1 MGDHQIL
8 AIHWQKGTAQDEFG
22 SDVRWIYRI
31 PEDMVAKKPN
41 AFVPQVVSIG
51 PFHYGNNQLA
61 KYETSKGQYSQ
72 YLSCRPG
79 RPLFRKLVE
88 EITDEKIRIQKWYF
102 GQSNSPLDE
111 RSLGRMLARD
121 ALFLLRVLRRNCQLF
136 EPGLPGFAVHED
148 ILKFENQMPLFVVK
162 RVFQW
167 DVGTDE
173 GFHLTLS
180 RACRALC
187 PFPNIRGELCTL
199 REDSHLLAFLYQ
211 ILTGSSDLTHYTEHN
226 RISLANAVES
236 NRKVNSEHHRMWK
249 KRRIPLSPAVELKS
263 KGVKFAV
270 QSELAF
276 SEICFDDKNRT
287 FHLPIIE
294 MDSRT
299 DTIMRNLLTFET
311 LVCKEGS
318 RPLMCYMDM
327 MERLID
333 KADDVKVLRN
343 AGIIYNHLGTD
354 EEVAVVWN
362 GMRNVLEE
370 VVEYGPIDTAI
381 DGVTAFCKSRY
392 RIMYTE
398 FKRKYFSRPWLAA
411 AFIGGCSSLLLSIFQ
426 TLLAW
431 EQVRLQRQS
440 MQNMTIT

>member
-1 MGDHQIL
+1 MDNHQIL
-8 AIHWQKGTAQDEFG
+8 AIVSQNGTAQDEFG

-31 PEDMVAKKPN
+31 PDMVAKKPK
-41 AFVPQVVSIG
+41 AFEPQVVSIG
-51 PFHYGNNQLA
+51 PFYYGKNVLA
-61 KYETSKGQYSQ
+61 KYETNKGQYSR

-121 ALFLLRVLRRNCQLF
+121 ALFLLRVLRRDCQVF
-136 EPGLPGFAVHED
+136 EPGQPGFAVHED

-173 GFHLTLS
+173 DFHLTLS

-187 PFPNIRGELCTL
+187 PFPNIRGEFCTL

-211 ILTGSSDLTHYTEHN
+211 ILTGSSDLTHYTE
-226 RISLANAVES
+226 NAVES

-249 KRRIPLSPAVELKS
+249 KKRGIPLTPAVELKS

-270 QSELAF
+270 QSTLAF

-287 FHLPIIE
+287 FHLPRIE

-299 DTIMRNLLTFET
+299 DTIMRNLLAFET

-318 RPLMCYMDM
+318 RLLMCYMDM

-343 AGIIYNHLGTD
+343 AGIIYNNLGTD
-354 EEVAVVWN
+354 EQVAVVWN
-362 GMRNVLEE
+362 EMRNVLEE
-370 VVEYGPIDTAI
+370 VVESGPIDTAI

>member
-1 MGDHQIL
+1 MGDHQI
-8 AIHWQKGTAQDEFG
+8 IVIDSQEGTAQDEFG
-22 SDVRWIYRI
+22 SDVQWIYRI
-31 PEDMVAKKPN
+31 PEDMVAKKPK
-41 AFVPQVVSIG
+41 AFVPQAVSIG
-51 PFHYGNNQLA
+51 PFHYGNDLLA
-61 KYETSKGQYSQ
+61 KCETSKRQYSR
-72 YLSCRPG
+72 YLSCRPS
-79 RPLFRKLVE
+79 RPPFRKLVE
-88 EITDEKIRIQKWYF
+88 EITDEKMRIQKWYF
-102 GQSNSPLDE
+102 GQSNSSLDE
-111 RSLGRMLARD
+111 PLLGRILARD
-121 ALFLLRVLRRNCQLF
+121 ALFLLRVLRRNCQN
-136 EPGLPGFAVHED
+136 LPLFAVDED
-148 ILKFENQMPLFVVK
+148 ILKLENQMPLFVVK

-173 GFHLTLS
+173 HFHFTLS
-180 RACRALC
+180 LACRALC

-226 RISLANAVES
+226 RNP
-236 NRKVNSEHHRMWK
+236 KVNSEHHRMWK
-249 KRRIPLSPAVELKS
+249 KKRGIPLWPAAELRS
-263 KGVKFAV
+263 KGVKFAA
-270 QSELAF
+270 QALAF
-276 SEICFDDKNRT
+276 SEICFDDKSRT
-287 FHLPIIE
+287 FYLPIIE
-294 MDSRT
+294 MDGRT
-299 DTIMRNLLTFET
+299 DTIMRNLLAFET
-311 LVCKEGS
+311 LFCKEGS

-354 EEVAVVWN
+354 EAVAVVWN